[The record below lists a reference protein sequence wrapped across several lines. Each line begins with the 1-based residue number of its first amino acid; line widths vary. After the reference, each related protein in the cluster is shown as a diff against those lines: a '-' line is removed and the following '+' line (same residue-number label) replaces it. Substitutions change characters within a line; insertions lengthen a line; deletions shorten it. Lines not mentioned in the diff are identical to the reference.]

1 MNFEKSKT
9 MENLKDAFVR
19 ESCAAVKYEFF
30 AEQAKTDGYEEI
42 YNVFNLFAE
51 NEKAHAKVWFKLFRG
66 IGGTEENL
74 KESADLEKFEKEKLY
89 AEFSN
94 IAEEEGFPDIAI
106 LFDNAGSVEGEH
118 MKRFKCLHE
127 KVKNGEFFCSNNGE
141 GFKCGNCGY
150 IYKGECAPEKC
161 PLCSH
166 PKSFFSP
173 LAE

>member
-1 MNFEKSKT
+1 MTLENSKT
-9 MENLKDAFVR
+9 YENLKDAFIR
-19 ESCAAVKYEFF
+19 EVSAAVKYEFF

-74 KESADLEKFEKEKLY
+74 KESADLEKFEKDKLY
-89 AEFSN
+89 AEFSKT
-94 IAEEEGFPDIAI
+94 AKSEGFTDIAT
-106 LFDNAGSVEGEH
+106 LFDNAGSVEGQH
-118 MKRFKCLHE
+118 MERFKCLYE
-127 KVKNGEFFCSNNGE
+127 KVKGGQFFCSENGE
-141 GFKCGNCGY
+141 GFKCGNCGF
-150 IYKGECAPEKC
+150 IYKGDSAPEKC

-173 LAE
+173 IQN